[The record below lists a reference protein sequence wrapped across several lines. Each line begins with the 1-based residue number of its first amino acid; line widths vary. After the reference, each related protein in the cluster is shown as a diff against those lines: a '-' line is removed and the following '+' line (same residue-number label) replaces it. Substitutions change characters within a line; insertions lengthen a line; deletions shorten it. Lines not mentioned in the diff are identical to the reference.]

1 MAPVEDRARDSVEL
15 LLRSSDRPI
24 PDANLGKLRLISMGA
39 IGFLKHGGE
48 EFGADISPEA
58 DLGFDNLSNVARRRS
73 G

>member
-15 LLRSSDRPI
+15 LLRSSDRPTL
-24 PDANLGKLRLISMGA
+24 DANLGKLRLISMGA
-39 IGFLKHGGE
+39 IGFLERGSE

-58 DLGFDNLSNVARRRS
+58 DLGFDNLSNVARRRN